1 MSQNIHNDGNWQRVD
16 TGAWVSRAE
25 HERVVADNL
34 RLQLLT
40 EHANTYWHDGDTEY
54 EDPTE
59 FACENRVPVG
69 HVFPLQA
76 AAYWPV
82 EFRVSKA
89 DEDNDDYEVEQV
101 PSTRRAEFPEYFK
114 IKADFDAQATRIAE
128 LDSQLRAMTA
138 DRDLWKDDHEGDC
151 PHVARIAELEAE
163 RDELECK
170 GKDLCCAYGNALIT
184 IHDLREQNARL
195 VEALNSERK
204 DETGRIS
211 MEYEVV
217 QDKRHPQDYRAEA
230 IGADGECYS
239 VVFIGPDAEKRAR
252 EYALAQKE
260 QG

>member
-1 MSQNIHNDGNWQRVD
+1 MSQSIHNDGNWQRVD
-16 TGAWVSRAE
+16 TGEWVSRAE
-25 HERVVADNL
+25 HERVDNARRVAESDA
-34 RLQLLT
+34 RRWRT
-40 EHANTYWHDGDTEY
+40 ASDANRDEAMVQQDRAISAERKF
-54 EDPTE
+54 D
-59 FACENRVPVG
+59 V
-69 HVFPLQA
+69 QA
-76 AAYWPV
+76 
-82 EFRVSKA
+82 K
-89 DEDNDDYEVEQV
+89 
-101 PSTRRAEFPEYFK
+101 
-114 IKADFDAQATRIAE
+114 RIAE